1 MHGQT
6 IITLNI
12 VRLLIHGLPLQAVN
26 IARRANSN
34 FLQTWL
40 FTELHRDFCA
50 ESAGNVQ
57 C

>member
-26 IARRANSN
+26 IARRANSY